1 MDASTEPGMS
11 SSEAALLS
19 ATQSVNLGTSAAP
32 QESFRLA
39 QAPVNV
45 KLPEFWSADPD
56 LWFSQ
61 AEAAFRRTHV
71 LDSHVRYDFV
81 LMKLPEDVLISV
93 RDVVRAVTD
102 DTEDPYGLLKSRLVS
117 SYAQTKWQL
126 ANKLLDVPDLGDQ
139 RPSALM
145 DKMMSLL
152 PAGEKPG
159 ILFQALY
166 LRRLPLDMRE
176 HVGGR
181 QFDTARQMAEYA
193 DLLWDARGGARA
205 DLYVVKEG
213 ARRGRQSSRSPRRSP
228 GRRDKTPAT
237 RGFCRLHA
245 KWGAKAFKC
254 IPPCTFQESG
264 NDQAAGGN

>member
-1 MDASTEPGMS
+1 MNDSTEAGMS
-11 SSEAALLS
+11 SSEAILLT
-19 ATQSVNLGTSAAP
+19 ATQSMNLMAPGAP

-39 QAPVNV
+39 PAPVSM
-45 KLPEFWSADPD
+45 KLPEFWAADLD

-61 AEAAFRRTHV
+61 AEAVFRRSSV
-71 LDSHVRYDFV
+71 QDLHVRYDFV
-81 LMKLPEDVLISV
+81 LIKLPKDVLISV

-102 DTEDPYGLLKSRLVS
+102 DTEDTYSLLKSRLVS

-126 ANKLLDVPDLGDQ
+126 ANKLLDVPDLGDH

-145 DKMMSLL
+145 DRMMSLL

-159 ILFQALY
+159 VLFQALY
-166 LRRLPLDMRE
+166 LRHLPLDMRE
-176 HVGGR
+176 HAGGC
-181 QFDTARQMAEYA
+181 QFDTASQMVEYA
-193 DLLWDARGGARA
+193 DLLWDARGGACV

-264 NDQAAGGN
+264 NNQAAGGN

>member
-1 MDASTEPGMS
+1 MST
-11 SSEAALLS
+11 SEATLS
-19 ATQSVNLGTSAAP
+19 EAVQSMNIGVQGAP
-32 QESFRLA
+32 PETFRP
-39 QAPVNV
+39 APVNV
-45 KLPEFWSADPD
+45 KLPEFWAADPD

-61 AEAAFRRTHV
+61 AEAAFRRSHV
-71 LDSHVRYDFV
+71 QDSHVRYDFV

-93 RDVVRAVTD
+93 RDVVRAVLD
-102 DTEDPYGLLKSRLVS
+102 DTKDPYGLLKSRLVS

-159 ILFQALY
+159 VLFQALY

-205 DLYVVKEG
+205 DLYVVRDG
-213 ARRGRQSSRSPRRSP
+213 ANRGRQNSRSPHRSP

-264 NDQAAGGN
+264 NGQAAGGN

>member
-11 SSEAALLS
+11 SSEAALSS
-19 ATQSVNLGTSAAP
+19 ATQSVNLGAP
-32 QESFRLA
+32 VAPLESFRLA
-39 QAPVNV
+39 QVPVTV

-71 LDSHVRYDFV
+71 LDLHVRYDFV
-81 LMKLPEDVLISV
+81 LMKLPENVLISV

-102 DTEDPYGLLKSRLVS
+102 DTVDPYGMLKDRLVS

-152 PAGEKPG
+152 PVGEKPG
-159 ILFQALY
+159 VLFQALY

-181 QFDTARQMAEYA
+181 QFDTARQMA
-193 DLLWDARGGARA
+193 
-205 DLYVVKEG
+205 VKEG
-213 ARRGRQSSRSPRRSP
+213 ARRGRQSSRSPHRSP
-228 GRRDKTPAT
+228 GRSDKTPAT

-245 KWGAKAFKC
+245 KWLAKAFKC
-254 IPPCTFQESG
+254 IPPCTFQELG

>member
-1 MDASTEPGMS
+1 MDGSTESGLS
-11 SSEAALLS
+11 ASEATLS
-19 ATQSVNLGTSAAP
+19 TAAQGMNITAAAAP
-32 QESFRLA
+32 PDHFRLA
-39 QAPVNV
+39 PAPVSV
-45 KLPEFWSADPD
+45 KLPEFWAADPD

-61 AEAAFRRTHV
+61 AEAAFRRSGV
-71 LDSHVRYDFV
+71 QDSHVRYDFV

-102 DTEDPYGLLKSRLVS
+102 DTDDPYSMLKSRLVS

-145 DKMMSLL
+145 DRMMSLL

-159 ILFQALY
+159 VLFQALY

-254 IPPCTFQESG
+254 IPPCTFQEAG